1 LWLIR
6 LNNSSKLN
14 KMQISLPILTITA
27 LTNGINPCG
36 IGMMITF
43 LGYLL
48 VFGGR
53 SKDKKWIY
61 KIGFTYILST
71 FVTYLLL
78 GLVFYSAAFYFQ
90 RSWLAGVFKYV
101 IGGALALAGLIQ
113 LKDVFWQDLP
123 IHLRMPRL
131 GFEKINKLMVKTGV
145 GMAALIG
152 FLTTVF
158 STPCMLPLYIGTT
171 AVLARSGLPMVQI
184 LGWFLYYNLIFV
196 MPLILILSAMAEGK
210 QVVDM
215 KEWEHKNTK
224 WMRLLLGTALII
236 VGYLIVSR

>member
-1 LWLIR
+1 MPINL
-6 LNNSSKLN
+6 S
-14 KMQISLPILTITA
+14 ILTVTA
-27 LTNGINPCG
+27 LANGINPCG

-61 KIGFTYILST
+61 KIGFSYVLSV

-90 RSWLAGVFKYV
+90 RSWLAGVFKYL
-101 IGGALALAGLIQ
+101 IGGSLVLAGLIQ
-113 LKDVFWQDLP
+113 IKDVFWQDLP
-123 IHLRMPRL
+123 IHLRMPKV
-131 GFEKINKLMVKTGV
+131 GFEKINKLMAKTSVGV
-145 GMAALIG
+145 AVLIG

-171 AVLARSGLPMVQI
+171 AVLARSGLPMVQV
-184 LGWFLYYNLIFV
+184 LGLFLYYNLIFV
-196 MPLILILSAMAEGK
+196 TPLTLILLAMAEGK

-224 WMRLLLGTALII
+224 WMRFLLGIALIV
-236 VGYLIVSR
+236 VGYLIISR

>member
-1 LWLIR
+1 
-6 LNNSSKLN
+6 
-14 KMQISLPILTITA
+14 MQISIPVLTATA
-27 LTNGINPCG
+27 LANGLNPCG
-36 IGMMITF
+36 IGMLITF

-61 KIGFTYILST
+61 KIGLVYILSV

-78 GLVFYSAAFYFQ
+78 GLAFYSAAYYLQ
-90 RSWLAGVFKYV
+90 RWWLAGVFKYV
-101 IGGALALAGLIQ
+101 IGGAIMVAGFIQ

-123 IHLRMPRL
+123 IHLRMPKV
-131 GFEKINKLMVKTGV
+131 GFEKINKLMAKTSVGV
-145 GMAALIG
+145 AALIG

-158 STPCMLPLYIGTT
+158 ATPCMMPLYIGTT
-171 AVLARSGLPMVQI
+171 AVIARSGLPMAQV
-184 LGWFLYYNLIFV
+184 LGLFLYYNLVFIT
-196 MPLILILSAMAEGK
+196 PLLVILLAMGEGK

-224 WMRLLLGTALII
+224 WMRFLLGVALII